1 MLGGF
6 NMDRNSAISLL
17 EKTFKNEFN
26 LKNYAEFL
34 KELFN
39 KSNIR
44 PRVYDKIR
52 KEFWSYENEVY
63 ILGDYEDDYGDSIAL
78 YAIELTKQSSRDRAR
93 TMQRNLVASLIK
105 DKYDSA
111 LVAFYEPN
119 LEDWRFSHVKIEYEF
134 NDKGIKEKLSSPR
147 RHSFLV
153 GVNEPNHTCQSQ
165 FLDLICN
172 EGQIQIKDI
181 EHAFN
186 IENVT
191 DEFFNQ
197 YKELFLQLTESLE
210 EVKEKD
216 NSVKL
221 EFDEKNIKSSD
232 FAKKLMGQIV
242 FIYFLQKKGWLGVE
256 KDKNWG
262 SGPKN
267 FFNIIFGKCISEGN
281 NFFND
286 VLEPL
291 FYEGLSEEVSDDH
304 YSMFNYRVPFLNGG
318 LFEPINNYN
327 WRDTDILLD
336 NSIFEEII
344 DTFNLFNFTVKE
356 DEPLEKEVAVDPE
369 MLGKV
374 FENLLE
380 IVDRKSKGAFYTP
393 RHIVHY
399 ICQESLI
406 SYLNTNSDIPEAD
419 LRIFITKGELAIN
432 SIIRANEEKKKY
444 NGNQYTRIELPDSIK
459 ENSGILERLLQ
470 KVKVIDPAVGSGAF
484 PVGMMN
490 EIVKARYILY
500 LLAEFDDINLY
511 DLKRETI
518 ENSLYGVD
526 IELSATDVTKLR
538 FWLSLIV
545 DEENIEEIR
554 PLPNLD
560 NQIMC
565 GNSLVDIYEDIQ
577 LFDEKLIKRFGQQ
590 KLMITPVERAFND
603 LESKK
608 LEYFKT
614 SGPKT
619 KIKLKDEITDL
630 KWTFIEKQVENSD
643 NPELLGEIRK
653 YKYSQVKPFFVW
665 ELEFSEIFK
674 GDNPGFDIVIGNPPY
689 VSTKGITNEQKAIY
703 KNIYE
708 INDDLY
714 NYFFLRSYKLLKDE
728 GVLSFITSNTY
739 LTINSKINLRKL
751 FQENRILE
759 IMKVDNVFDS
769 AKVDPAIIS
778 FKKED
783 MSNINYK
790 FLFKNA
796 IDDFNNPETYEI
808 DIDIYRNATFNVFF
822 IPSEINLKSY
832 NKFNNDVNNLI
843 INWFDKIKTSKRIE
857 KYSDELNKYR
867 NSLKAGDITLLG
879 LITEGGQGLATANNG
894 KFVGVLEGTKNA
906 FKILESRPEK
916 LFKAIDENNI
926 REFDFIKS
934 KNDALDFLNTKD
946 EIEIREI
953 FDSLKEEYGRDIFGQ
968 GYIFK
973 IIRKD
978 ELADLNLLSDN
989 EKKEGISSTDPHWV
1003 LYDKG
1008 DKDGN
1013 KWYLE
1018 TPFYIEWSRNN
1029 VKFLKE
1035 NAGRKGKGGTR
1046 FQNSQFYFREGFCWT
1061 DVNTTYIKSRLK
1073 ENGVYDVLSMSLF
1086 SLSELV
1092 PDWFVVCLLNS
1103 KYISEYIDD
1112 FINNTQHFQI
1122 NDARIVPIK
1131 IPNEIQLSSFK
1142 EIFYNAVKIKKQEFN
1157 KEKNKTEI
1165 ETELNKL
1172 QNQLNNMVLKLYM
1185 S

>member
-1 MLGGF
+1 
-6 NMDRNSAISLL
+6 MDRNSAILLL

-26 LKNYAEFL
+26 MGNYVEFL

-44 PRVYDKIR
+44 PRSIEAIR

-63 ILGDYEDDYGDSIAL
+63 ILGDYQDDSGDSIAL
-78 YAIELTKQSSRDRAR
+78 YVVELTKQSSRDRAR
-93 TMQRNLVASLIK
+93 TMQRNLIASLIR
-105 DKYDSA
+105 DRYDSA

-119 LEDWRFSHVKIEYEF
+119 MDDWRFSHVKVEYEF
-134 NDKGIKEKLSSPR
+134 NEKGIREKLSSPR

-153 GVNEPNHTCQSQ
+153 GINEPNHTCQSQ

-172 EGQIQIKDI
+172 EDKIKINDI
-181 EHAFN
+181 EKAFN

-191 DEFFNQ
+191 DEFFNK
-197 YKELFLQLTESLE
+197 YKELFLQLTESLD
-210 EVKEKD
+210 EVKEND
-216 NSVKL
+216 IAVKS

-242 FIYFLQKKGWLGVE
+242 FIYFLQKKGWLGVDKDE
-256 KDKNWG
+256 KWG

-267 FFNIIFGKCISEGN
+267 FFKIIFDKCIDEGN

-304 YSMFNYRVPFLNGG
+304 YSMFNYKVPFLNGG

-327 WRDTDILLD
+327 WRNTDILLD

-344 DTFNLFNFTVKE
+344 STFNQFNFTVKE

-406 SYLNTNSDIPEAD
+406 SYLNTNSDIPEED
-419 LRIFITKGELAIN
+419 LRAFITNGELAIN

-444 NGNQYTRIELPDSIK
+444 NGNQYTPIELPNSIK
-459 ENSGILERLLQ
+459 ENSGVLENLLQ

-500 LLAEFDDINLY
+500 LLAEFEDINLY

-565 GNSLVDIYEDIQ
+565 GNSLVDIYEDIE
-577 LFDEKLIKRFGQQ
+577 LFDQKLIKRSGQQ

-619 KIKLKDEITDL
+619 KIKLKDEINEL
-630 KWTFIEKQVENSD
+630 KWNFIEKQIENS
-643 NPELLGEIRK
+643 NNSELIENIKK
-653 YKYSQVKPFFVW
+653 YKHSQLKPFFVW

-703 KNIYE
+703 KKIYG

-714 NYFFLRSYKLLKDE
+714 NYFFLKSYNLLKDN

-751 FQENRILE
+751 FQDNKILE

-769 AKVDPAIIS
+769 AKVDPAIIT

-783 MSNINYK
+783 MSNKQYT

-796 IDDFNNPETYEI
+796 IESFNHPETYEI
-808 DIDIYRNATFNVFF
+808 DIDVYRNATFNVFF
-822 IPSEINLKSY
+822 LPTEVNMQSY
-832 NKFNNDVNNLI
+832 GKFNNEVNSLI
-843 INWFDKIKTSKRIE
+843 DNWFDKIKTSKRIE
-857 KYSDELNKYR
+857 KYSNELNNYR
-867 NSLKAGDITLLG
+867 NSLKEGDITLLG

-906 FKILESRPEK
+906 SKILESRPKK
-916 LFKAIDENNI
+916 LFRAIDENNI
-926 REFDFIKS
+926 SEFSFIKS
-934 KNDALDFLNTKD
+934 TNDALNFLNTKN
-946 EIEIREI
+946 EFEIREI
-953 FDSLKEEYGRDIFGQ
+953 FDSLKEKYGRDIFGQ

-973 IIRKD
+973 IIEKQ
-978 ELADLNLLSDN
+978 ELADLSKISDI
-989 EKKEGISSTDPHWV
+989 EKKEGISSTEPHWV

-1013 KWYLE
+1013 KWYLK
-1018 TPFYIEWSRNN
+1018 TPFYINWSKEN

-1035 NAGRKGKGGTR
+1035 NAGKKGKGGTR

-1061 DVNTTYIKSRLK
+1061 DIHTTYIKSRLK
-1073 ENGVYDVLSMSLF
+1073 ESGIYDVKSMSLF
-1086 SLSELV
+1086 SLLNNV
-1092 PDWFVVCLLNS
+1092 PDWYIVCLLNS

-1112 FINNTQHFQI
+1112 FINNTQTFQI
-1122 NDARIVPIK
+1122 NDARVLPII
-1131 IPNEIQLSSFK
+1131 IPNKKQLTHLENIFNKAISIKKNYFNDKITKNEMEANLNHIQKKLDE
-1142 EIFYNAVKIKKQEFN
+1142 EIFKIY
-1157 KEKNKTEI
+1157 EI
-1165 ETELNKL
+1165 N
-1172 QNQLNNMVLKLYM
+1172 